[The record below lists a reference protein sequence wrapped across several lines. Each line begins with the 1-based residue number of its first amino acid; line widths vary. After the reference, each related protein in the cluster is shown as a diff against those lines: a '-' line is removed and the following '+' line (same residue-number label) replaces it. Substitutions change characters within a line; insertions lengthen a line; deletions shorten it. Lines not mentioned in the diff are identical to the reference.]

1 MKVSLEELNQIEKR
15 FRNYIF
21 VLDFLLRE
29 TRTELTE
36 NRAKRETW
44 LEGHENWK
52 KKRYLTNR
60 EDLSRLEKVIKKEGY
75 NREFRPLQNTFDSKS
90 GGSMRTASELCFR
103 PQPLS

>member
-1 MKVSLEELNQIEKR
+1 MKVSLEELNQIERR

-52 KKRYLTNR
+52 KKRYSANP
-60 EDLSRLEKVIKKEGY
+60 EDFSRIETVIKREVY
-75 NREFRPLQNTFDSKS
+75 NREFRPL
-90 GGSMRTASELCFR
+90 
-103 PQPLS
+103 